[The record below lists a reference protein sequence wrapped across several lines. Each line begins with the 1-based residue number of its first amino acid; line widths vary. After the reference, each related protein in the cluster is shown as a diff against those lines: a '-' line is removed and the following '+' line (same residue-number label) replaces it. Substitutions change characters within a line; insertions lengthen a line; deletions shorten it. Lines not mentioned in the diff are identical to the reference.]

1 MATEAELQH
10 LYQQLHQTLDR
21 EGATTMIE
29 LLGPYARHEPATK
42 ADLDGLRLEL
52 RTEMA
57 DLRGE
62 LRTEMADLRGDL
74 RVEMAGLRAE
84 MAEMGQRL
92 SRTFIGTQGVTV
104 AIIGLLLAL
113 T

>member
-10 LYQQLHQTLDR
+10 LYQQLHQALDH
-21 EGATTMIE
+21 EGATTMMDI
-29 LLGPYARHEPATK
+29 LGPYARHEPATK
-42 ADLDGLRLEL
+42 ADLDALRLEL
-52 RTEMA
+52 RGEMA
-57 DLRGE
+57 E
-62 LRTEMADLRGDL
+62 LRGDL
-74 RVEMAGLRAE
+74 RVEMAGLRSE

-104 AIIGLLLAL
+104 AVIGLLLAI

>member
-10 LYQQLHQTLDR
+10 LYQQLHQTLDH

-42 ADLDGLRLEL
+42 ADLDVLEHRLRA
-52 RTEMA
+52 EMA
-57 DLRGE
+57 E
-62 LRTEMADLRGDL
+62 LRGDL
-74 RVEMAGLRAE
+74 RVEMAGLRTE

-104 AIIGLLLAL
+104 AVIGLLLAI

>member
-10 LYQQLHQTLDR
+10 LYQQLHQTLDH
-21 EGATTMIE
+21 EGAATMMDI
-29 LLGPYARHEPATK
+29 LGPYARHEPATK
-42 ADLDGLRLEL
+42 ADLETLRHELRGEMADL

-57 DLRGE
+57 DLRS
-62 LRTEMADLRGDL
+62 DL
-74 RVEMAGLRAE
+74 RVEMAGLRTDI
-84 MAEMGQRL
+84 AEMGQRL

-113 T
+113 S

>member
-10 LYQQLHQTLDR
+10 LYQQLQQTLDR
-21 EGATTMIE
+21 EGATTMID

-42 ADLDGLRLEL
+42 ADLDALRLE
-52 RTEMA
+52 
-57 DLRGE
+57 
-62 LRTEMADLRGDL
+62 
-74 RVEMAGLRAE
+74 LRAE
-84 MAEMGQRL
+84 MAELRVEIAEMGQHL

-104 AIIGLLLAL
+104 AIIGLLVAL

>member
-1 MATEAELQH
+1 MATEAELHH
-10 LYQQLHQTLDR
+10 LYQQLHQNLDH

-52 RTEMA
+52 RAEMA
-57 DLRGE
+57 ELRGE
-62 LRTEMADLRGDL
+62 LRTDI
-74 RVEMAGLRAE
+74 AE
-84 MAEMGQRL
+84 LGQRM
-92 SRTFIGTQGVTV
+92 SRVFVGTQGITV
-104 AIIGLLLAL
+104 AVIGLLLAL